1 LGSGKMSDNRATIGK
16 IKRGDYIRW
25 KPLPLELIYGHD
37 YRGLPGDESKW
48 EYALVLEVLESP
60 RNEAMQ
66 PGLHLRIL
74 KNGQSDWIFNFE
86 LFRYIEII
94 GEHKKGRQDSRD

>member
-1 LGSGKMSDNRATIGK
+1 MSDNNRATIVK

-25 KPLPLELIYGHD
+25 KPLPLELICRYD
-37 YRGLPGDESKW
+37 YRGLPGDESEW

-60 RNEAMQ
+60 RNDDTQ

-74 KNGQSDWIFNFE
+74 KDGQSDWIFNFE

-94 GEHKKGRQDSRD
+94 GEHEKWRQD